1 MSACSCLVRLLV
13 SSCLVAQLLACS
25 DSAET
30 IAVDQS
36 SSVTKSSRAEVGAEV
51 TEQATFSEN
60 VTVAHQSGETL
71 VPLSPERVVVLGAH
85 EEDSLIALGLIP
97 VAVTRSRPATE
108 LFPSVWS
115 RRVLGETQIIDLGE
129 LERGLDYKRLAELRP
144 DLVLAM
150 KAELSRSEYEAISSV
165 AATVASPRDSDQ
177 PELSW
182 QEHVEFL
189 GQVLSRDAE
198 AGQAILVAQASIFDA
213 IRPHPSLKG
222 SSFAWLKAD
231 REDAIRVAGGNIPSS
246 RFLKQLGLV
255 YPSDLDDE
263 IGNEGWVLLTE
274 QMVNLLDVDVLL
286 VETES
291 PLTDALIESS
301 LLGAV
306 PAVQQQKTVWLER
319 GTALHAALNT
329 VTILSLD
336 LLLDELVPKI
346 SDVVTVVLDPPTAE
360 ELLAMEAFRL
370 VYGSETK
377 WSEKKRHLENAGEL
391 RIANEAYRAGAADN
405 GGITLRPKA
414 AEIVNDS
421 ARIIYDVYFGDSAA
435 YTDLDRT
442 VYLIDGLWTVTEKDY
457 CGFLSA
463 AQVPCSE

>member
-1 MSACSCLVRLLV
+1 M
-13 SSCLVAQLLACS
+13 
-25 DSAET
+25 
-30 IAVDQS
+30 
-36 SSVTKSSRAEVGAEV
+36 
-51 TEQATFSEN
+51 
-60 VTVAHQSGETL
+60 
-71 VPLSPERVVVLGAH
+71 
-85 EEDSLIALGLIP
+85 
-97 VAVTRSRPATE
+97 
-108 LFPSVWS
+108 
-115 RRVLGETQIIDLGE
+115 
-129 LERGLDYKRLAELRP
+129 
-144 DLVLAM
+144 
-150 KAELSRSEYEAISSV
+150 
-165 AATVASPRDSDQ
+165 
-177 PELSW
+177 
-182 QEHVEFL
+182 
-189 GQVLSRDAE
+189 
-198 AGQAILVAQASIFDA
+198 
-213 IRPHPSLKG
+213 
-222 SSFAWLKAD
+222 
-231 REDAIRVAGGNIPSS
+231 
-246 RFLKQLGLV
+246 